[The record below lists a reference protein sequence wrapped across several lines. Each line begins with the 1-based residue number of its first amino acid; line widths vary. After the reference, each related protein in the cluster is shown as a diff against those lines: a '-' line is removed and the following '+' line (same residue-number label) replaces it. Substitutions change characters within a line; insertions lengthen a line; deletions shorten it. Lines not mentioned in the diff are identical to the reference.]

1 MENVNQTKNCG
12 PCSKTCLTVVVCVA
26 TFLLMAFLV
35 NRMVKF
41 TRPQPVDQA
50 RATERAV
57 EGSKIRAEGVEKSKS
72 WGLVDAPRGIVRLPV
87 EDAVKLTL
95 EGYKDAAKFK
105 ADLTARLEKASVAPP
120 KPKNDYE

>member
-12 PCSKTCLTVVVCVA
+12 PCTKTCLTVVVCVV

-41 TRPQPVDQA
+41 TRPEPVGVA

-57 EGSKIRAEGVEKSKS
+57 EGGKIRADGVEKSKV

-105 ADLTARLEKASVAPP
+105 ADLAARLEKASVAPP
-120 KPKNDYE
+120 VVKSEYE

>member
-1 MENVNQTKNCG
+1 MENVNNNCG
-12 PCSKTCLTVVVCVA
+12 SKCCRTTVTVVVVLA
-26 TFLLMAFLV
+26 TFLLMGFLV
-35 NRMVKF
+35 NRMVKL

-50 RATERAV
+50 RATERAF
-57 EGSKIRAEGVEKSKS
+57 EGGKIRAEGVEKAKA
-72 WGLVDAPRGIVRLPV
+72 WGLVDQPRGIVRLPV

-105 ADLTARLEKASVAPP
+105 TDLAARLEKASVAPP

>member
-1 MENVNQTKNCG
+1 MENVNSNCNSKCG
-12 PCSKTCLTVVVCVA
+12 KTCLTIVVCVA
-26 TFLLMAFLV
+26 TFLLMGFLV
-35 NRMVKF
+35 NRMVKL
-41 TRPQPVDQA
+41 TRPEPIGVA

-57 EGSKIRAEGVEKSKS
+57 EGAKIRAEGVEKSKS

-105 ADLTARLEKASVAPP
+105 ADLAARLEKASVAPP

>member
-12 PCSKTCLTVVVCVA
+12 SCSKTCLTVVVCVA
-26 TFLLMAFLV
+26 TFLLMGFLV
-35 NRMVKF
+35 NRMVKL
-41 TRPQPVDQA
+41 TRPEPVGVA
-50 RATERAV
+50 RATERSV
-57 EGSKIRAEGVEKSKS
+57 EGAKIRNEGAEKSKS

-105 ADLTARLEKASVAPP
+105 ADLAARLEKASVAPP